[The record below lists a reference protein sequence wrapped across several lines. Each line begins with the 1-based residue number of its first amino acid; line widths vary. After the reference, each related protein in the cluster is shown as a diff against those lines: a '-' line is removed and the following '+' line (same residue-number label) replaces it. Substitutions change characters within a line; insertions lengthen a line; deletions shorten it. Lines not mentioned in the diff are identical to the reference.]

1 MEKTLYLSESRRIRV
16 RCDGPSLWVE
26 EVGKAGRR
34 VPVRLIRRVVIMG
47 NVALDTGSL
56 ALFAARGVPVTL
68 LNRVGEAVATL
79 LGVED
84 GDRQRRARQEALQE
98 DRERRER
105 VLAWLSAWERGRQLV
120 VVSRVNSALGFRWR
134 REGYRRADYEA
145 WASAVAR
152 AWGVP
157 DRVRAFFRGVLHE
170 VVAVEIIAGGWDPH
184 QGVRHRAQ
192 PLGFVKDCAVALQA
206 DADRLWLDLTGQ
218 TGKALAPEDTAA
230 LAAQA
235 EVGRPRLEA
244 LIRRLLGQYADILWE
259 F

>member
-26 EVGKAGRR
+26 ETGKAGRR

-56 ALFAARGVPVTL
+56 ALFAVRGVPVTL
-68 LNRVGEAVATL
+68 LNRAGEAVATL
-79 LGVED
+79 LGVEA
-84 GDRQRRARQEALQE
+84 GDRQRWAWQEALQE

-105 VLAWLSAWERGRQLV
+105 ALAWLSAWERGRQLV
-120 VVSRVNSALGFRWR
+120 TVSRVDAALGFRWR

-145 WASAVAR
+145 WVSAVAR
-152 AWGVP
+152 ERGVP

-170 VVAVEIIAGGWDPH
+170 LVAAEITAGGWDPH
-184 QGVRHRAQ
+184 QGVRHQSQ
-192 PLGFVKDCAVALQA
+192 PLGFVKDCVVALQA
-206 DADRLWLDLTGQ
+206 DADRLWLDLTRQ
-218 TGKALAPEDTAA
+218 PSEALVPGDTAA
-230 LAAQA
+230 LAARA
-235 EVGRPRLEA
+235 EAGRPRLEA

-259 F
+259 I